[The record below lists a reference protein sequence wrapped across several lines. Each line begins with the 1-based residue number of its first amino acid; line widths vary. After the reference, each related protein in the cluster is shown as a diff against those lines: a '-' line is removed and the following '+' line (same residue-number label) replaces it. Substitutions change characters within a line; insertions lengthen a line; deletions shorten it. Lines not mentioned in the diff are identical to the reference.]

1 MTKGKYEMYKELI
14 KMDLGTNLL
23 MLQLA
28 EECSELSQSCLK
40 YVRTNSKNEPKGTKE
55 EILDN
60 FSEEVA
66 DVLLCI
72 ELLDDMLDADDIES
86 RCDFKL
92 GRWMNRLHNS
102 LCEEIKE

>member
-1 MTKGKYEMYKELI
+1 MTSGKYEMYKELV
-14 KMDLGTNLL
+14 KMGIGTNLL
-23 MLQLA
+23 MMQLA
-28 EECSELSQSCLK
+28 EECSELSQACLK
-40 YVRTNSKNEPKGTKE
+40 YIRTNSKNEPKGTKE

-92 GRWMNRLHNS
+92 DRWVQRLNGDYS
-102 LCEEIKE
+102 E